1 MNKRILIIVFSL
13 VLLIGIGIYDFS
25 RFNDSK
31 LHLVFCN
38 VGQGDAIF
46 IKTPNGDDILID
58 GGPDE
63 SVLNCL
69 SNHMPFWDKT
79 IEVMVLTH
87 PHADHLTGL
96 ISVLKRYEV
105 IYYFTENV
113 KNDTLVYKR
122 LQDILAEKKTT
133 AKFTFSGD
141 RIDFSDKTSLSTIW
155 PEKEWVNN
163 QTLQDSKNLEND
175 NISLDVNGF
184 SVIQLLSYGDFK
196 ALLTGDAGVL
206 IEDRIAKLTGDVDV
220 LKVPHHGSK
229 TGMSDYF
236 LTYINPSLAVISV
249 GAKNRY
255 GHPSKVI
262 LDLLQ
267 KHNINFLRTD
277 VNGEVE
283 IVTDGK
289 TFKTYSN

>member
-1 MNKRILIIVFSL
+1 MNKRILVLSFAFLSLIAIIISD
-13 VLLIGIGIYDFS
+13 IS
-25 RFNDSK
+25 RLNDGK
-31 LHLVFCN
+31 LHLIFCD

-46 IKTPNGDDILID
+46 IKTPNGNDILID
-58 GGPDE
+58 GGPDD

-105 IYYFTENV
+105 IHYFTENV
-113 KNDTLVYKR
+113 KNETLINKR

-133 AKFTFSGD
+133 AKLTYLGD
-141 RIDFSDKTSLSTIW
+141 RIDFSDKTSLLTIW
-155 PEKEWVNN
+155 PDKTWSDNHK
-163 QTLQDSKNLEND
+163 LQDNQDLTND

-184 SVIQLLSYGDFK
+184 SVIQKISYGNFN

-206 IEDRIAKLTGDVDV
+206 IEDRIAKLVGEIDI

-236 LTYINPSLAVISV
+236 LSQTNPSLAVISV
-249 GAKNRY
+249 GVKNRY
-255 GHPSKVI
+255 GHPSQI
-262 LDLLQ
+262 MLDLLN
-267 KHNINFLRTD
+267 KRNIKTLRTD
-277 VNGEVE
+277 LNGEIE
-283 IVTDGK
+283 IISDGK
-289 TFKTYSN
+289 TFNIYAN

>member
-1 MNKRILIIVFSL
+1 MNKRIL
-13 VLLIGIGIYDFS
+13 VLTFTIFLLLGIFVNDYT
-25 RFNDSK
+25 RFNDGK

-63 SVLNCL
+63 SVLSCL
-69 SNHMPFWDKT
+69 SNHMPFWDRT

-87 PHADHLTGL
+87 LHADHLTGL

-105 IYYFTENV
+105 IHYFTENV
-113 KNDTLVYKR
+113 KNNTLIYRR
-122 LQDILAEKKTT
+122 LQDILAEKKIT

-141 RIDFSDKTSLSTIW
+141 RIDFSDKTKLLTVW
-155 PEKEWVNN
+155 PDENWFIN
-163 QTLQDSKNLEND
+163 QKLQANQDLKKD
-175 NISLDVNGF
+175 DISLDVNGF
-184 SVIQLLSYGDFK
+184 SVIQVLSYGNFK
-196 ALLTGDAGVL
+196 ALLTGDAGVA
-206 IEDRIAKLTGDVDV
+206 IEEKIAKQVGEIDV

-229 TGMSDYF
+229 TGISDYF
-236 LTYINPSLAVISV
+236 LSEINPSLAVISV
-249 GAKNRY
+249 AAKNRY
-255 GHPSKVI
+255 GHPSKTI

-267 KHNINFLRTD
+267 KHNIKTLRTD

-283 IVTDGK
+283 LVSDGK
-289 TFKTYSN
+289 SFNIYSN

>member
-1 MNKRILIIVFSL
+1 MNKRILILIFAFL
-13 VLLIGIGIYDFS
+13 LLIGIFVNDIS
-25 RFNDSK
+25 RFNDGK

-46 IKTPNGDDILID
+46 IKTPKGNDVLID

-69 SNHMPFWDKT
+69 SNHMPFWDRT

-105 IYYFTENV
+105 IHYFTENV
-113 KNDTLVYKR
+113 KNDTQVYKR
-122 LQDILAEKKTT
+122 LQDTLADKKIT

-141 RIDFSDKTSLSTIW
+141 RIDFSDKTELLTVW
-155 PEKEWVNN
+155 PDENWFNN
-163 QTLQDSKNLEND
+163 QKLQDSKGLEND
-175 NISLDVNGF
+175 NISLDINGF
-184 SVIQLLSYGDFK
+184 SVIQKLSYGNFN

-206 IEDRIAKLTGDVDV
+206 IEDKIAKLVGEVDV
-220 LKVPHHGSK
+220 LKVPHHGSR

-236 LTYINPSLAVISV
+236 LSQTNPSLAVISV
-249 GAKNRY
+249 SAKNRY
-255 GHPSKVI
+255 GHPSKTA

-267 KHNINFLRTD
+267 KHSIKTLRTEK
-277 VNGEVE
+277 NGEVE
-283 IVTDGK
+283 VVSDGK
-289 TFKTYSN
+289 TFNIYAN

>member
-1 MNKRILIIVFSL
+1 MNKRILTLTFAFL
-13 VLLIGIGIYDFS
+13 ALIGIFVNDIS
-25 RFNDSK
+25 RFNDGK
-31 LHLVFCN
+31 LHLVICN

-46 IKTPNGDDILID
+46 IKTPKGDDILID

-63 SVLNCL
+63 LVLNCL

-96 ISVLKRYEV
+96 ISVLKRYQV
-105 IYYFTENV
+105 IHYFTENV
-113 KNDTLVYKR
+113 KNDTLIYKR
-122 LQDILAEKKTT
+122 LQDILAEKKVT
-133 AKFTFSGD
+133 AKYTFSGD
-141 RIDFSDKTSLSTIW
+141 RIDFSDKTSLLTIW
-155 PEKEWVNN
+155 PDKIWFDN
-163 QTLQDSKNLEND
+163 QKLQDNQDLVKD

-184 SVIQLLSYGDFK
+184 SVIQKLSYGNFT

-206 IEDRIAKLTGDVDV
+206 IEDRIANQVGEIDL

-236 LTYINPSLAVISV
+236 LSQTNPSLAVISV
-249 GAKNRY
+249 AAKNRY
-255 GHPSKVI
+255 SHPAKII

-267 KHNINFLRTD
+267 KHNIKTLRTD
-277 VNGEVE
+277 INGEVE
-283 IVTDGK
+283 LISDGK
-289 TFKTYSN
+289 TFNIYSN